1 MEGDFI
7 FDWML
12 EKALMERVWM
22 SSGRRLCWTSHF
34 WVLKSHFDRS
44 FSILVGSSTMAQ
56 GSDSKKGVELDST
69 LVTKAV
75 HALLKHHESKTSNEL
90 LGNES
95 NIHVL
100 ISLIV
105 PPTVASG
112 KHHEIVLPHALYK
125 DLDDAEVCLIVKNEA
140 TKKDIQELKAQ
151 FVDLLK
157 PVKKILTL
165 DSLRSKHGDYA
176 QRRSL
181 LKRFSQ
187 FLVDDRI
194 TPLMPRAL
202 GRDFIRKH
210 KLPLSIKIASGSG
223 GTNTNLA
230 TALQRGVRSTYY
242 TVNAGSCVS
251 VKVAVTTM
259 TVSAVV
265 DNIMTASKS
274 LHFPTKAI
282 QNVCI
287 KSPESAALPIYHQT
301 PEQLYDFIAQARDE
315 AAAAEQ
321 TTAVEENV
329 PAVDA
334 ASASKSAKSP
344 LLKAIQKQKKLEKN
358 DAKQPSKESKTTT
371 EKEKTK
377 DAEINKDKDGKFEAK
392 KVTDDKDETAVKKD
406 DKEAKKS
413 KKKRRSKST
422 EKPEAKK
429 IKNDKSNDQVMTIK
443 EKGASIEKPKESK
456 QKQGD
461 TATSSSGKKDK
472 TPGKSEADT
481 KLAKGKKD
489 SGNKRTKQGDDT
501 PSPTKKNKIDDS
513 ATDNADFL
521 PATKYTESK
530 KDYVY
535 KKGPK
540 GLGYYV
546 DTKPVVNKQAM
557 DALRRSSQSPRGTS
571 KNSKKPRFES
581 KNSSK
586 RRR

>member
-1 MEGDFI
+1 
-7 FDWML
+7 
-12 EKALMERVWM
+12 
-22 SSGRRLCWTSHF
+22 
-34 WVLKSHFDRS
+34 
-44 FSILVGSSTMAQ
+44 MAQ
-56 GSDSKKGVELDST
+56 GVDSKKGVELDST

-75 HALLKHHESKTSNEL
+75 HALLKHHESKTPNEL

-95 NIHVL
+95 SIHVL

-151 FVDLLK
+151 FADLLK

-181 LKRFSQ
+181 MKRFSQ

-210 KLPLSIKIASGSG
+210 KLPLSIKIASSGSSG
-223 GTNTNLA
+223 GRTNTNLA

-259 TVSAVV
+259 AASAIV
-265 DNIMTASKS
+265 DNILTASRS

-287 KSPESAALPIYHQT
+287 KSPESAALPIYNQT
-301 PEQLYDFIAQARDE
+301 PEQLYDFIAQARE
-315 AAAAEQ
+315 AAVAAEQEAAEQ
-321 TTAVEENV
+321 TTMAAEEN
-329 PAVDA
+329 ATALSLDGA
-334 ASASKSAKSP
+334 KSAKSP
-344 LLKAIQKQKKLEKN
+344 LLKALKKQKKLEKN
-358 DAKQPSKESKTTT
+358 DAKQPSKDSKTSK
-371 EKEKTK
+371 EKETTKTK
-377 DAEINKDKDGKFEAK
+377 DTKIDKKKDGKDEAK
-392 KVTDDKDETAVKKD
+392 KVPDEKDAMEVETDG
-406 DKEAKKS
+406 KEAKKP

-422 EKPEAKK
+422 ETSEAKK
-429 IKNDKSNDQVMTIK
+429 IKSGEKSNDDVTAVK
-443 EKGASIEKPKESK
+443 EKGESIEKPKESK
-456 QKQGD
+456 PKQGD
-461 TATSSSGKKDK
+461 AATSSSGKKVT

-481 KLAKGKKD
+481 KLTKGKED
-489 SGNKRTKQGDDT
+489 SGNKRTKQGDDS
-501 PSPTKKNKIDDS
+501 PSPAKKNKIDDS
-513 ATDNADFL
+513 VADNVDFV

-530 KDYVY
+530 KGYVF
-535 KKGPK
+535 KKGSK
-540 GLGYYV
+540 GLGYYM

-557 DALRRSSQSPRGTS
+557 DALRRSIKSPRGS
-571 KNSKKPRFES
+571 SKPRIES